1 MAVLLLR
8 LAGPL
13 QSWGDSSRFIRR
25 DTRRE
30 PSKSGVIGMIAAAL
44 GRNRGEGVSDLA
56 ALEMAVRVDQPG
68 EVLRDYQTAR
78 VPGAKNS
85 MLSNRYYLADATFL
99 VALAGEKDSL
109 CAIRDA
115 LTAPRWP
122 LYLGRRSCP
131 ADLPLVKDLLL
142 DQDDPR
148 TVLSAYPWVASD
160 WYQSRNN
167 PKWLGMVC
175 DGRDGEICEGRSDF
189 PLSFD
194 NLGQRSYAVR
204 AVYSTRVMNPSYCEP
219 EHDPMDFDEG
229 EDHVHY

>member
-13 QSWGDSSRFIRR
+13 QSWGDSSRFVRR

-30 PSKSGVIGMIAAAL
+30 PSKSGVVGMIAAAL
-44 GRNRGEGVSDLA
+44 GRGRGEDVSDLA

-85 MLSNRYYLADATFL
+85 MLSNRYYISDAAFL
-99 VALAGEKDSL
+99 VALAGDGAFL
-109 CAIRDA
+109 RVVRDA
-115 LTAPRWP
+115 LVSPQWP

-131 ADLPLVKDLLL
+131 ADLPLVQDLLL

-148 TVLSAYPWVASD
+148 VVLSSYPWIASD
-160 WYQSRNN
+160 WYQSKSIR
-167 PKWLGMVC
+167 KWLELVC
-175 DGRDGEICEGRSDF
+175 DGRDGEICEGRSDY

-194 NLGQRSYAVR
+194 NLGQRAYAVR
-204 AVYSTRVMNPSYCEP
+204 AVYRTRVMNPSYCAP